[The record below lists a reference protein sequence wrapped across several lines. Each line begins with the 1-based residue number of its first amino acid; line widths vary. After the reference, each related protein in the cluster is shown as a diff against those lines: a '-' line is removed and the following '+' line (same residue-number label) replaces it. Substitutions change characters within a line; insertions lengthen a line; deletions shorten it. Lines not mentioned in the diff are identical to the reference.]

1 MPTPR
6 SKPLTRLALTCMIL
20 TFAIPLASCATT
32 TDIAVPTTDRVACQ
46 AFKPIYWSGKDTP
59 ATAAEVKEHNAAWK
73 AICAAKA
80 VQPKAKG
87 ASFKDRWFDGVK
99 IQLTAFQ

>member
-1 MPTPR
+1 MPR
-6 SKPLTRLALTCMIL
+6 SQLPTKLGLTCAIL
-20 TFAIPLASCATT
+20 ILAIPLASCATT
-32 TDIAVPTTDRVACQ
+32 TDIAAPTDRVACQ

-73 AICAAKA
+73 AICAAKV

-87 ASFKDRWFDGVK
+87 ASFKDRWFEGVK